1 MKYLSPIILLLLV
14 GCSNSTPPSG
24 TDSMQW
30 NQYGMQRAEAG
41 DTKLSMQELNKD
53 DELYMAYSNGYET
66 GRDNYCAQEAFSLG
80 ESRRYYRGICD
91 EIDDRFRREYE
102 LGRTLKGSK
111 RY

>member
-24 TDSMQW
+24 TDNMQW

-66 GRDNYCAQEAFSLG
+66 GRANYCAQDAFSLG

-102 LGRTLKGSK
+102 LGKTLKGSK

>member
-1 MKYLSPIILLLLV
+1 MKYLSPIILLMLV

-66 GRDNYCAQEAFSLG
+66 GRANYCAQDAFSLG

-91 EIDDRFRREYE
+91 EIDGRFRREYE